1 MNQSLISS
9 LKGRD
14 QLSITMVCLGNICR
28 SPMAAAV
35 LAGKTVDWK
44 VPRIEVHSS
53 GTGPWHIGQGP
64 HPSSKKIWE
73 AAGYK
78 HSHTAKQFKVN
89 DFFVHDLILVM
100 DSDKAVGEVFNVGNN
115 QQISI
120 MGLAN
125 KVIEITDS
133 KSTIEKIAYEQAYPQ
148 GFEDMQRRV
157 PDISKIKQVL
167 GWSPEINLDQIIK
180 DIAAFNTK

>member
-9 LKGRD
+9 LKGRN

-35 LAGKTVDWK
+35 LAGKTADWK
-44 VPRIEVHSS
+44 APRIEVHSS
-53 GTGPWHIGQGP
+53 GTGAWHIGQGP

-100 DSDKAVGEVFNVGNN
+100 DSSNYHNVVSLAESEEHRSKVFYLRNFDPSLKGLDPSSADYLKLEVSDPYN
-115 QQISI
+115 QSD
-120 MGLAN
+120 
-125 KVIEITDS
+125 E
-133 KSTIEKIAYEQAYPQ
+133 AYE
-148 GFEDMQRRV
+148 ETLDMVERAVDGLLLELAR
-157 PDISKIKQVL
+157 
-167 GWSPEINLDQIIK
+167 
-180 DIAAFNTK
+180 

>member
-9 LKGRD
+9 LKGQN

-35 LAGKTVDWK
+35 LAGKTADWK
-44 VPRIEVHSS
+44 APRIVVHSS
-53 GTGPWHIGQGP
+53 GTGSWHIGQGP

-78 HSHTAKQFKVN
+78 HSHTARQFTAN

-100 DSDKAVGEVFNVGNN
+100 DSSNYHNVISLAENEEHRGKVFYLRNFDPLLKGIDPSSADYFKLEVPDPYN
-115 QQISI
+115 QSD
-120 MGLAN
+120 
-125 KVIEITDS
+125 E
-133 KSTIEKIAYEQAYPQ
+133 AYEATLAMVERAVE
-148 GFEDMQRRV
+148 GLLLELAR
-157 PDISKIKQVL
+157 
-167 GWSPEINLDQIIK
+167 
-180 DIAAFNTK
+180 